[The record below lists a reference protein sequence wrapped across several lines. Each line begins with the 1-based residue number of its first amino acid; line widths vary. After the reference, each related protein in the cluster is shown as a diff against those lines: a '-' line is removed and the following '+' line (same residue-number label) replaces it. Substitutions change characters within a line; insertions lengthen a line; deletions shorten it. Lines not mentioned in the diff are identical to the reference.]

1 MYIHVLQIIR
11 LIILF
16 NINFSGFSNVFFFF
30 FEKKLYIK
38 YLFLLEKNISISS
51 NIMN

>member
-16 NINFSGFSNVFFFF
+16 NINFSGFFFF

-38 YLFLLEKNISISS
+38 YLFLLEKNISSSS